1 MLYVGLMLAV
11 LHVVK
16 GYAEQVKKKS
26 KHKTGNKCRL
36 FSNQVNVQVLWEPT
50 ARVYVSQGFNVEE
63 GTYIA
68 KDMYKAASNFTSK
81 HGIGLEEEHAQ
92 HIYARYAESNWQMHQ
107 AAMSK
112 KQEDNRPKRNI
123 FGSIISTLTGLA
135 TEEQIQAEQ
144 LREKEL
150 EKKVTKMLS
159 HEIEA
164 EKQLLHLGE
173 EFNELVSAEERRL
186 KQLQWENIQTN
197 LYWSRKVMH
206 VG

>member
-1 MLYVGLMLAV
+1 M
-11 LHVVK
+11 
-16 GYAEQVKKKS
+16 
-26 KHKTGNKCRL
+26 
-36 FSNQVNVQVLWEPT
+36 NQD
-50 ARVYVSQGFNVEE
+50 FNVEE
-63 GTYIA
+63 GTYLA
-68 KDMYKAASNFTSK
+68 KDMYKAASNFTSR

-92 HIYARYAESNWQMHQ
+92 HVYARYAESNWQMHQ
-107 AAMSK
+107 AAVLQQ
-112 KQEDNRPKRNI
+112 QEGNRQKRNI

-135 TEEQIQAEQ
+135 TEEQLQAEQ

-186 KQLQWENIQTN
+186 KQLQWDNIHTN
-197 LYWSRKVMH
+197 LYWSRKVHACCRDVSTGGGGGEGMSPFARLGGH
-206 VG
+206 GNMAALRGANWQDVDM